1 MEQKSSAALVVLK
14 QIVNRTIE
22 QISHLDKFALRDVSV
37 GHPVVNRLSGY
48 SQLLRKGFHGKPK
61 ATPFGTLV
69 MEEMQKIVRH
79 QSMYKRADFQRGLVR
94 LTPMG
99 KTFVRVCFTS

>member
-48 SQLLRKGFHGKPK
+48 SQLLRKGFHGKNNGDISRIEMMLNRNSPPK
-61 ATPFGTLV
+61 NFQPFRL
-69 MEEMQKIVRH
+69 KVRTMG
-79 QSMYKRADFQRGLVR
+79 QGLW
-94 LTPMG
+94 
-99 KTFVRVCFTS
+99 

>member
-14 QIVNRTIE
+14 QIVDRTIE

-37 GHPVVNRLSGY
+37 GHPVVNCLSGY

-61 ATPFGTLV
+61 ATPFGVDVWIGHLVSSFRFAILVLSIMTL
-69 MEEMQKIVRH
+69 
-79 QSMYKRADFQRGLVR
+79 
-94 LTPMG
+94 
-99 KTFVRVCFTS
+99 